1 MERFCNIIVSVLLG
15 YFASHLFNFVERE
28 RITVIV
34 TKKKDE
40 EEEDLLGM
48 YDDNNLWGLH
58 FKYQ

>member
-48 YDDNNLWGLH
+48 YDDNNL
-58 FKYQ
+58 